1 MQIMGSILQPN
12 ILGTIQLSRGEA
24 YLPHDK
30 GNGAGSN
37 KLAAGHFS
45 FPTVDYNQV
54 AASGRTPH
62 FVGSLSNSSNNKWPQ
77 SPGAIQILLH
87 CIKPTLFDIE
97 KYFDCYV
104 M

>member
-37 KLAAGHFS
+37 KLATGHFS

-54 AASGRTPH
+54 ATSGRTH
-62 FVGSLSNSSNNKWPQ
+62 FVESLSDSSNKWPQ
-77 SPGAIQILLH
+77 SPGTIQILSH
-87 CIKPTLFDIE
+87 CIKAHTL
-97 KYFDCYV
+97 
-104 M
+104 